1 MAYEELTIEGRNAV
15 IEAFRAG
22 KTVDKIFVLEGCKC
36 NPKSSLLPGRGTH
49 TRHRNRHCFGRCSA
63 GRDGRSHPAGRC

>member
-22 KTVDKIFVLEGCKC
+22 KTVDKIFVLEGCKDAYFKPFC
-36 NPKSSLLPGRGTH
+36 VKRKSRVPL
-49 TRHRNRHCFGRCSA
+49 
-63 GRDGRSHPAGRC
+63 